1 MLRDGFYKVDFAA
14 SLPSAGGVVVLD
26 GGVIRGGDD
35 QMIYSGSYGVSGSD
49 PNANMTMTGEIS
61 VRAHVNGANSVFNTG
76 SQPFTL
82 KLSGTTDGTSFRLGG
97 PSPAGGPHRNRR
109 YVHRS
114 AGVLGQSVATQYDDA
129 AFGRFC
135 FYTPADW
142 STVSSRVGTA
152 AAIDQ
157 PAARQWPKL

>member
-97 PSPAGGPHRNRR
+97 PSPAGGGHRNRR

-114 AGVLGQSVATQYDDA
+114 AGVLGAIGSN
-129 AFGRFC
+129 
-135 FYTPADW
+135 
-142 STVSSRVGTA
+142 TVRRRRLRAVLFLYA
-152 AAIDQ
+152 C
-157 PAARQWPKL
+157 

>member
-97 PSPAGGPHRNRR
+97 PSPAGGPA
-109 YVHRS
+109 S
-114 AGVLGQSVATQYDDA
+114 
-129 AFGRFC
+129 
-135 FYTPADW
+135 
-142 STVSSRVGTA
+142 
-152 AAIDQ
+152 
-157 PAARQWPKL
+157 

>member
-49 PNANMTMTGEIS
+49 PSATMSMTGELS
-61 VRAHVNGANSVFNTG
+61 VRPYVKGANSVFNTG

-82 KLSGTTDGTSFRLGG
+82 KVSGTADGTSFRVGG
-97 PSPAGGPHRNRR
+97 ASPAGGPGI
-109 YVHRS
+109 VI
-114 AGVLGQSVATQYDDA
+114 
-129 AFGRFC
+129 
-135 FYTPADW
+135 
-142 STVSSRVGTA
+142 VGTFIA
-152 AAIDQ
+152 
-157 PAARQWPKL
+157 PLEF